1 MPACLKSSFVR
12 SHPEV
17 VNKYQ
22 TAGAVANGPSL
33 SVPSLACG
41 RAGRFWMKRETFL
54 ISFPPALTGP
64 VWVCGCEG
72 VCTAAIAFVEAQCV
86 PGKSVAELCAAGDEL
101 INKELAPKYKGK
113 KVEKGI
119 AFPTCLSLNNCC
131 GHFSPLKE
139 DSIDLKEGDVVKMC
153 VCSLFSF
160 FFIPHFRVSRRSI
173 HEHNV
178 HKNGSEVHKARD
190 SMQGHSIQWHSIQWR
205 WGDGATYIETIFARA
220 QIPCRRGSGRQ
231 Q

>member
-1 MPACLKSSFVR
+1 V
-12 SHPEV
+12 
-17 VNKYQ
+17 
-22 TAGAVANGPSL
+22 G
-33 SVPSLACG
+33 
-41 RAGRFWMKRETFL
+41 
-54 ISFPPALTGP
+54 
-64 VWVCGCEG
+64 VWS
-72 VCTAAIAFVEAQCV
+72 AAIAFVEAQCV

-153 VCSLFSF
+153 VCSIF
-160 FFIPHFRVSRRSI
+160 FFFFTPHFLVWRDST

-178 HKNGSEVHKARD
+178 HTNGSEVHRARD
-190 SMQGHSIQWHSIQWR
+190 SIQWHSIQLALGR
-205 WGDGATYIETIFARA
+205 RRHLYLENYSRA
-220 QIPCRRGSGRQ
+220 CANPVPPRIREAAVAPAQKEAAVAAPAQ
-231 Q
+231 K